1 VNSPAALSLICFRAI
16 YQMQTIFFG
25 LKESPPCKALLSKI
39 CTSVRVVILVGDD
52 LFYQLC
58 LGLWT
63 GPLEA

>member
-1 VNSPAALSLICFRAI
+1 
-16 YQMQTIFFG
+16 MQTIFFG